1 MPQEK
6 YLSIKSWNEDDRPRE
21 KLQLKGKSAL
31 SDAELIAILLGSGS
45 TNESA
50 VDLAKRILQSVDNNL
65 NALGRLTIE
74 KLTQFKG
81 IGPAKAINII
91 TALELGN
98 RRRVEEALEPKKI
111 ATSGQGFN
119 LLQPIL
125 GDLNHEEFWVVYLN
139 NSNKLLSFE
148 CVSKGG
154 MTATLADVR
163 TIFSE
168 ALNRK
173 ATALVLA
180 HNHPS
185 GRNEPS
191 ASDITLTKK
200 MVEAGRIMDINV
212 LDHLIITHQSYF
224 SFADEGLL

>member
-45 TNESA
+45 ANESA

-98 RRRVEEALEPKKI
+98 RRRIEEALEPKKI
-111 ATSGQGFN
+111 TTSGHGFN
-119 LLQPIL
+119 LMQPIL
-125 GDLNHEEFWVVYLN
+125 ADLNHEEFWVVYLN
-139 NSNKLLSFE
+139 NSNRILSFE

-168 ALNRK
+168 ALSRK

-185 GRNEPS
+185 GRKDPS
-191 ASDITLTKK
+191 ASDIALTKK

-212 LDHLIITHQSYF
+212 LDHLIITHHSYF